1 MSLKKGHG
9 HQPLEIWYWFISYQT
24 VCLSAFWF
32 SFINSDV
39 RQSCNIWQL
48 KLPWREYKVI
58 TTENKNSLF
67 FKNIILYEKH
77 PQSQQV
83 CFSGELLSRPSN
95 NHCLNY
101 ISFTFI
107 SINLCYSSIHIPAH
121 SNNFYFHLTT
131 WRRQI

>member
-1 MSLKKGHG
+1 MLDSHA
-9 HQPLEIWYWFISYQT
+9 T
-24 VCLSAFWF
+24 V
-32 SFINSDV
+32 D
-39 RQSCNIWQL
+39 
-48 KLPWREYKVI
+48 
-58 TTENKNSLF
+58 NKNSF
-67 FKNIILYEKH
+67 KEVIIDKIKIAIFKNIILYVKH

-131 WRRQI
+131 